1 MTRDTLIDSCQEEEE
16 VNTYVSPTSVTKL
29 RKPGLDFSPGKRTAA
44 NKEVEESRTSLE
56 TYQQDVAV
64 HLKSSMELLGQ
75 MNEACTKAM
84 LQMEKS
90 TELLNKVNQET
101 NGMPFFGAETE
112 AELKA
117 VAKMQ
122 RRKKKVE
129 NLTEAP
135 RDYSSDPS
143 GLFDK

>member
-1 MTRDTLIDSCQEEEE
+1 MDIIISLSIFVAGLIIGIVATRLLSSSSQENQRLE
-16 VNTYVSPTSVTKL
+16 
-29 RKPGLDFSPGKRTAA
+29 
-44 NKEVEESRTSLE
+44 KEVEQRRSSMES
-56 TYQQDVAV
+56 YQQDVAV

-75 MNEACTKAM
+75 MNAACTKAM

-90 TELLNKVNQET
+90 TDLLNKVNQET

-112 AELKA
+112 AELQA
-117 VAKMQ
+117 VAKLQ

>member
-1 MTRDTLIDSCQEEEE
+1 MDIIISLSIFVAGLVIGIVATRLLSSASQENQRLE
-16 VNTYVSPTSVTKL
+16 
-29 RKPGLDFSPGKRTAA
+29 
-44 NKEVEESRTSLE
+44 KEVEESRTSLE

>member
-1 MTRDTLIDSCQEEEE
+1 MDIIISLSIFVAGLVIGIVATRLLSSASQENQRLE
-16 VNTYVSPTSVTKL
+16 
-29 RKPGLDFSPGKRTAA
+29 
-44 NKEVEESRTSLE
+44 KEVEESRTSLE
-56 TYQQDVAV
+56 SYQQDVAV

-112 AELKA
+112 AELQA

>member
-1 MTRDTLIDSCQEEEE
+1 MDIIISLSIFVAGLVIGVIATRLMSSASQENQRLE
-16 VNTYVSPTSVTKL
+16 
-29 RKPGLDFSPGKRTAA
+29 
-44 NKEVEESRTSLE
+44 KEVEESRSSLE
-56 TYQQDVAV
+56 SYQQDVAV

-90 TELLNKVNQET
+90 TDLLNKVNQET
-101 NGMPFFGAETE
+101 NGMPFFSAETE

-117 VAKMQ
+117 VASMQ
-122 RRKKKVE
+122 RRKKKVA

-135 RDYSSDPS
+135 RDYSADPS